1 MKAKF
6 VEKFYD
12 TDKNPVLVYEYRG
25 QKYEVVDYGWKGGE
39 PLSWQHNYQ
48 QAAIDDNIE
57 KAKNKNPNF
66 KGENAQ
72 VGFDLFWAYV
82 NGEEI

>member
-1 MKAKF
+1 MKAQF

-12 TDKNPVLVYEYRG
+12 TDKNPVLVYEYRNH
-25 QKYEVVDYGWKGGE
+25 KYEVVDYGWKGGE
-39 PLSWQHNYQ
+39 PLSWQHKLA
-48 QAAIDDNIE
+48 QAHIDEIISREE
-57 KAKNKNPNF
+57 KATNF

>member
-1 MKAKF
+1 MKAQF

-12 TDKNPVLVYEYRG
+12 TDKNPVLVYEYRNH
-25 QKYEVVDYGWKGGE
+25 KYEVVDYGWKGGE
-39 PLSWQHNYQ
+39 PLSWQHKLA
-48 QAAIDDNIE
+48 QAHIDEIISREE
-57 KAKNKNPNF
+57 KATNF
-66 KGENAQ
+66 KSENAQ